1 MEPRQERGELR
12 GAVHRND
19 IAALVTELNKD
30 AWPPHALQLVG
41 DGVLI
46 ALRARA
52 DGVVEAAR
60 RCVAALRDRD
70 WDGDAELAQSIDAL
84 LGSGATPLLH
94 PLPIDLDELAGVLE
108 GDVLN
113 GGGRI
118 DLRTGEVWPQV
129 AIEYAEEVGQ
139 FDEDDLEDEE
149 RWLWVECEGSRAAYA
164 DMEQF
169 IEGVGDPDRADRLAI
184 AIQGRGAF
192 RRFKDVLSRWPE
204 LAEKWYAFEEDSQRG
219 RARAWLADE
228 GYEAI
233 PPPQA
238 EV

>member
-1 MEPRQERGELR
+1 MEPRDQRAELR
-12 GAVHRND
+12 GAVYRND
-19 IAALVTELNKD
+19 IPALLAELNQE
-30 AWPPHALQLVG
+30 AWPQHALQLIG
-41 DGVLI
+41 DGVRI
-46 ALRARA
+46 ALQARA
-52 DGVVEAAR
+52 DGVEEAAE
-60 RCVAALRDRD
+60 RCVAALRERD
-70 WDGDAELAQSIDAL
+70 WDGDAELATSIDAFF
-84 LGSGATPLLH
+84 GSGATPLLQ
-94 PLPIDLDELAGVLE
+94 PLPVDLDELAGVLE

-139 FDEDDLEDEE
+139 FDEDELEDDE
-149 RWLWVECEGSRAAYA
+149 RWLWVECEGSHAAYA

-169 IEGVGDPDRADRLAI
+169 IEGIEDPDRADRMAI

-204 LAEKWYAFEEDSQRG
+204 LADQWYAFEEDSQRG

-228 GYEAI
+228 GYEAV
-233 PPPQA
+233 PPPSS
-238 EV
+238 EG